1 MQKHERVFVHS
12 LHFYER
18 VSVGMAHFYERVFC
32 RLLRFHERVCVRSP
46 SFRRQS
52 LRMAD
57 SLVLVKMP
65 CLVGATCVARL
76 SDEATVATDVP
87 RENYSE
93 TRLAAKKASE
103 LASRRVSHRL
113 ARRHSSQA
121 TGIGNGHRRRVKRQS
136 SAVGIVDEVGA
147 HILCAVHRR
156 TQEMGA
162 KVPWGIGSITV
173 PYMQGVPL

>member
-18 VSVGMAHFYERVFC
+18 VLVRMTH
-32 RLLRFHERVCVRSP
+32 FHERVCVRPS
-46 SFRRQS
+46 SFRRQH
-52 LRMAD
+52 LGMAD
-57 SLVLVKMP
+57 SLVLVKIP

-147 HILCAVHRR
+147 HILCGCIAVRR
-156 TQEMGA
+156 IW
-162 KVPWGIGSITV
+162 VPKCLGESAR
-173 PYMQGVPL
+173 